1 MPHNSEDQIWVYV
14 DSNQRTSGTNENFSI
29 TLTTPISRVRR
40 VRITDI
46 QIPRTYYTIGANN
59 NQLNF
64 NITDAVNPLIIFP
77 YSVFIDPGNYTSTEL
92 ATEIGS
98 KMNTAVN
105 YGFIITYNAKTLKYN
120 WSTTPPFPLPPPTFT
135 ILASGTISHF
145 IGITADNTGFTIDS
159 QGAIDIGGPNYFFIK
174 SDQLLRPKIYKPVDN
189 IITDN
194 ILYKVPI
201 AAGESGSIITDK
213 NIETDFALKYGIHQT
228 FETIDFK
235 LEDPDGNTVDLN
247 QTNWS
252 FTLVLELN

>member
-1 MPHNSEDQIWVYV
+1 MYTMSTNIEDRIWVYV

-29 TLTTPISRVRR
+29 TLNNPISRVRR
-40 VRITDI
+40 VRITDV
-46 QIPRTYYTIGANN
+46 QIPRTFYTITTNN

-64 NITDAVNPLIIFP
+64 NTGVPAVH
-77 YSVFIDPGNYTSTEL
+77 SVFMDPGNYSPGEL
-92 ATEIGS
+92 ATEMET
-98 KMNTAVN
+98 KMNAAYAGYTVV
-105 YGFIITYNAKTLKYN
+105 YNPNTLKYN
-120 WSTTPPFPLPPPTFT
+120 WSTVAMASFK
-135 ILASGTISHF
+135 ILASGTISPF
-145 IGITADNTGFTIDS
+145 IGITADTLDQFTNDS

-174 SDQLLRPKIYKPVDN
+174 SDQLVRPKIYKPVDN

-201 AAGESGSIITDK
+201 PTGDSGSVITDK

-247 QTNWS
+247 QVNWS